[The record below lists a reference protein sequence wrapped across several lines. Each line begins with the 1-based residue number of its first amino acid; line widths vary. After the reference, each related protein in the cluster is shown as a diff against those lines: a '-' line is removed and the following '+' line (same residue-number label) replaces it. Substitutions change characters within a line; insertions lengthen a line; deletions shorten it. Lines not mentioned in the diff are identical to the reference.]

1 MSPFDTIAL
10 PTNNYID
17 ESWPT
22 GLWSDEPEMESDLH
36 LLQIMVLLQCL
47 KGLWRERNDYYAAGN
62 MTLYYSPAMVKNRDF
77 RGPDFLVVKDVENY
91 PRRSWTVWEE
101 GWIFPNLVIEI
112 LSDTTA
118 KVDRTTKKDL
128 YAELGIEEYFWFDPV
143 TLEFVG
149 FSLVNGDYQR
159 IEPDDRGYCWSQTLD
174 LWLGRSNRQLR
185 YFSTDGQLIPT
196 PEEECDRANLKADR
210 EMRRADRA
218 ISQADRAIS
227 QADRADLKANQA
239 MQQVEQAIL
248 RADRADLNAEQ
259 LAQERDRLAKKL
271 RELGIDPDSL

>member
-10 PTNNYID
+10 PNNNYIE
-17 ESWPT
+17 ESRLT

-62 MTLYYSPAMVKNRDF
+62 MTLYYSPAMVKNRNF
-77 RGPDFLVVKDVENY
+77 RGPDFLVVKDVENH

-101 GWIFPNLVIEI
+101 DWKFPNLVIEI

-149 FSLVNGDYQR
+149 HRLVNGEYQR
-159 IEPDDRGYCWSQTLD
+159 LEPDDRGYCWSQTLE
-174 LWLGRSNRQLR
+174 LWLGRWNRQLR
-185 YFSTDGQLIPT
+185 YFSADGQLILT
-196 PEEECDRANLKADR
+196 PEEDCARAL
-210 EMRRADRA
+210 EIADRA
-218 ISQADRAIS
+218 MLRGDRAFKIANRALEK
-227 QADRADLKANQA
+227 ADRADLKANQ
-239 MQQVEQAIL
+239 
-248 RADRADLNAEQ
+248 
-259 LAQERDRLAKKL
+259 LAQERDRLAQKL
-271 RELGIDPDSL
+271 RDLGINPDSL

>member
-10 PTNNYID
+10 PNNNYIE
-17 ESWPT
+17 ESRLT

-77 RGPDFLVVKDVENY
+77 RGPDFLVVKDVENH

-101 GWIFPNLVIEI
+101 GWKFPNLIIEI
-112 LSDTTA
+112 LSDSTA
-118 KVDRTTKKDL
+118 QVDRTTKKDL
-128 YAELGIEEYFWFDPV
+128 YAELGIEEYFWFDPI

-149 FSLVNGDYQR
+149 HRLVNSDYER

-174 LWLGRSNRQLR
+174 LWLGRWNRQLR
-185 YFSTDGQLIPT
+185 YFSADRQLILT
-196 PEEECDRANLKADR
+196 PEEDCHRALK
-210 EMRRADRA
+210 
-218 ISQADRAIS
+218 I
-227 QADRADLKANQA
+227 ANQA
-239 MQQVEQAIL
+239 ML
-248 RADRADLNAEQ
+248 RADRAMLRADQ
-259 LAQERDRLAKKL
+259 LIQERDRLAQKL
-271 RELGIDPDSL
+271 RDLGIDPDSL

>member
-10 PTNNYID
+10 PNNNYID

-101 GWIFPNLVIEI
+101 GWKFPNLVIEI

-185 YFSTDGQLIPT
+185 YFSADGQLIPT
-196 PEEECDRANLKADR
+196 PEEECDRAILQADR

>member
-1 MSPFDTIAL
+1 MSSIDTIVL
-10 PTNNYID
+10 PNSVVD
-17 ESWPT
+17 SAVEESLPT

-36 LLQIMVLLQCL
+36 LLQIILLLQCL
-47 KGLWRERNDYYAAGN
+47 RGLWHDRSDYYAAGN

-101 GWIFPNLVIEI
+101 GWKFPNLIIEI

-143 TLEFVG
+143 SLEFVG
-149 FSLVNGDYQR
+149 HRLIEGDYQA
-159 IEPDDRGYCWSQTLD
+159 IVPNDRGYLWSETLE

-185 YFSTDGQLIPT
+185 YFLPDGQLVLT
-196 PEEECDRANLKADR
+196 PEEECNRITSER
-210 EMRRADRA
+210 DRA
-218 ISQADRAIS
+218 ILRGDRAILTS
-227 QADRADLKANQA
+227 
-239 MQQVEQAIL
+239 EQAIL
-248 RADRADLNAEQ
+248 RGDQALLKN
-259 LAQERDRLAKKL
+259 DRLAQKL
-271 RELGIDPDSL
+271 RELGIDPDLL

>member
-10 PTNNYID
+10 PNNNYIE
-17 ESWPT
+17 ESRLT

-77 RGPDFLVVKDVENY
+77 RGPDFLVVKDVENH

-101 GWIFPNLVIEI
+101 DWKFPNLVIEI

-118 KVDRTTKKDL
+118 KVDRSTKKDL

-149 FSLVNGDYQR
+149 HRLVDSAYER
-159 IEPDDRGYCWSQTLD
+159 LEPDDRGYYWSETLE
-174 LWLGRSNRQLR
+174 LWLGRWNRQLR
-185 YFSTDGQLIPT
+185 YFSADGQLVLT
-196 PEEECDRANLKADR
+196 PEEECNQLAQDRDRAMFRGDRALEKADR
-210 EMRRADRA
+210 AMLRGDRA
-218 ISQADRAIS
+218 LE
-227 QADRADLKANQA
+227 QADRADLKANQ
-239 MQQVEQAIL
+239 
-248 RADRADLNAEQ
+248 
-259 LAQERDRLAKKL
+259 LAQERDRLAQKL
-271 RELGIDPDSL
+271 RDLGIDPDSL

>member
-1 MSPFDTIAL
+1 MSPFDTIVL
-10 PTNNYID
+10 PNNNYIE
-17 ESWPT
+17 ESRLT

-77 RGPDFLVVKDVENY
+77 RGPDFLVVKDVENH

-101 GWIFPNLVIEI
+101 DWKFPNLVIEI
-112 LSDTTA
+112 LSDSTA

-128 YAELGIEEYFWFDPV
+128 YAELGIEEYFWFDPI

-149 FSLVNGDYQR
+149 HRLVNSEYKR
-159 IEPDDRGYCWSQTLD
+159 LEPDDRGYCWSETLE

-185 YFSTDGQLIPT
+185 YFSADGQLILT
-196 PEEECDRANLKADR
+196 PEEDCDRATLRGNRLAQER
-210 EMRRADRA
+210 DRA
-218 ISQADRAIS
+218 MFRGDRA
-227 QADRADLKANQA
+227 
-239 MQQVEQAIL
+239 ML
-248 RADRADLNAEQ
+248 RADQ
-259 LAQERDRLAKKL
+259 LAQERDRLAEKL
-271 RELGIDPDSL
+271 RELGVDPDSL